1 MFVKSGT
8 SSGSTNEDSRLNTP
22 PKLILFDNAQ
32 AKSECQFVPN
42 LYGEPA

>member
-1 MFVKSGT
+1 MKIH
-8 SSGSTNEDSRLNTP
+8 DLIPP